1 MKSLTQVLALIAAL
15 TVCSVVDASQT
26 CYRNGYSTHYCSDC
40 CCDDGYGCCS
50 CSTLAGWAIAL
61 IVIVI
66 FVLIAVAIGI
76 GVRRRRV
83 YLATRQT
90 VVYTTG
96 APVQT
101 VTQYA
106 Y

>member
-1 MKSLTQVLALIAAL
+1 
-15 TVCSVVDASQT
+15 
-26 CYRNGYSTHYCSDC
+26 
-40 CCDDGYGCCS
+40 
-50 CSTLAGWAIAL
+50 
-61 IVIVI
+61 
-66 FVLIAVAIGI
+66 VAIGI
-76 GVRRRRV
+76 GIWRRRV
-83 YLATRQT
+83 YVATRQT